1 MIYLDH
7 AATTPVFPGA
17 LEAAWPWLT
26 GDFGNPSSTYELGT
40 RAAGALTDA
49 RRSIANWLGVSSHD
63 VVFTSGGTEGNN
75 LCVVGLALANPRGK
89 HIISA
94 RTEHEAVLASIDY
107 LQRMHDFEVTWLPV
121 DRSGAIEVSA
131 LEAAL
136 RPDTTLVTLMTANNE
151 NGLVHP
157 VAEFARMAH
166 SVGALLHT
174 DAVQAANWL
183 DVSPTRAESHAY
195 GVDAL
200 TISGHKLGSP
210 KGSGAVY
217 LRSGLAIEPTL
228 HGGGQEGDRRS
239 GTENVA
245 WAVALATAI
254 EHAVPRDDALQ
265 AEATRVSQMGADFI
279 DAVLA
284 TVPEAALV
292 GPAVVRPTPGLALDA
307 TVRIPSIASF
317 VFEGLNGETLL
328 LELEQRGIIVS
339 SGAACAAGKDEP
351 SHVLRAC
358 GFADD
363 VARTQVR
370 FSFAHTTSKED
381 LESTVDAIAAAATS
395 VRNLGASPHA

>member
-1 MIYLDH
+1 
-7 AATTPVFPGA
+7 
-17 LEAAWPWLT
+17 
-26 GDFGNPSSTYELGT
+26 
-40 RAAGALTDA
+40 
-49 RRSIANWLGVSSHD
+49 
-63 VVFTSGGTEGNN
+63 
-75 LCVVGLALANPRGK
+75 
-89 HIISA
+89 
-94 RTEHEAVLASIDY
+94 
-107 LQRMHDFEVTWLPV
+107 
-121 DRSGAIEVSA
+121 
-131 LEAAL
+131 
-136 RPDTTLVTLMTANNE
+136 MTANNE

-157 VAEFARMAH
+157 VAEFTERAH
-166 SVGALLHT
+166 KVGALMHT

-183 DVSPTRAESHAY
+183 DVSPTRAGSHAY

-210 KGSGAVY
+210 KGSGVVY

-254 EHAVPRDDALQ
+254 EHAVPRDDALR
-265 AEATRVSQMGADFI
+265 ADATRVSQMGADFI

-328 LELEQRGIIVS
+328 LELEQREIFVS

-358 GFADD
+358 GFSDD

-381 LESTVDAIAAAATS
+381 LESAVDAIAAAATT